1 MWEGSSCSKLKLNLF
16 DWVSSFLE
24 RVLSMESM
32 KEFNLVESM
41 LNRVV
46 IVCSVSEL
54 WEIWVIIFVRNRIKI
69 I

>member
-1 MWEGSSCSKLKLNLF
+1 VWEGSSCSKLKLNLS

>member
-1 MWEGSSCSKLKLNLF
+1 
-16 DWVSSFLE
+16 
-24 RVLSMESM
+24 MESM

-46 IVCSVSEL
+46 IACSVSEL